1 MISSLKGSAIQ
12 QKKIEVRKNE
22 WSQASIMYQ
31 VTKVI
36 LGAYK
41 PVQWYNDGSSA
52 SGNIPGNGLWM
63 AIPIRVAA
71 LLSNN
76 VLSMFQYL
84 NTPEYLQM
92 RQKQFVQDSSWRKE
106 LF

>member
-1 MISSLKGSAIQ
+1 MIFSLKGSAIQ
-12 QKKIEVRKNE
+12 QKKIEVHKNE

-31 VTKVI
+31 VTEVI

-41 PVQWYNDGSSA
+41 PVEWYNDGFSA

-71 LLSNN
+71 LLPNN
-76 VLSMFQYL
+76 ILPMFQCL
-84 NTPEYLQM
+84 NTP
-92 RQKQFVQDSSWRKE
+92 K
-106 LF
+106 